1 MNLKPHIAVI
11 LLLATTNP
19 AWAQPQPA
27 ETPNAPRPPTA
38 SQMAPRPVPPAP
50 SQPDLKEENLFAPE
64 LIMQH
69 QKALGLTEEQ
79 QTGIRG
85 EMQKVMPRFTDLQW
99 QQSAEAE
106 AMVALLKQE
115 RPDEKEVLAQLD
127 KLLKVENEIKRLHTG
142 LLVRLKNT
150 LTSQQQAQLRGHPLP
165 TQPGKIMITGAV
177 TNNIVLL
184 LLSPGEHKMLLETI
198 LQAGPTEFA
207 RLNKVRLFRLNPN
220 SGKQDEIAVDVEA
233 IKQHP
238 TQDIEVRDGDRIVIP
253 KRLFNL

>member
-27 ETPNAPRPPTA
+27 ETPNAPRPPAA
-38 SQMAPRPVPPAP
+38 SQMAPRPVPPA
-50 SQPDLKEENLFAPE
+50 SGQPDLMEENLFAPE

-79 QTGIRG
+79 RTAIRG

-106 AMVALLKQE
+106 AMVALLKKE

-127 KLLKVENEIKRLHTG
+127 KLLNVENEIKRLHTG
-142 LLVRLKNT
+142 LLVRLKNS
-150 LTSQQQAQLRGHPLP
+150 LTPQQQARLRGP
-165 TQPGKIMITGAV
+165 TLQPGKITITGAV
-177 TNNIVLL
+177 TNNFV

-220 SGKQDEIAVDVEA
+220 SKHDETVVVDVEA

-238 TQDIEVRDGDRIVIP
+238 TQDIEVRDGDRIDIP